1 MQGRRLPML
10 KDVFFGFLVA
20 IALILLIIDGWPQL
34 AGTPV
39 EESVLCEGG
48 QDKEQ

>member
-1 MQGRRLPML
+1 MRDLL
-10 KDVFFGFLVA
+10 FTAIVV
-20 IALILLIIDGWPQL
+20 IALILLIIDGWPAL

-39 EESVLCEGG
+39 EESVLCDGG